1 MNGGGTGISPNAA
14 HADTIAAGTI
24 KADTGPTKEEKPCAK
39 CERLQ
44 ASLTQVLKKLAA
56 CNRDL
61 EQFTYVAS
69 HDLQEPLRM
78 VASYTKLLADLYRG
92 KLDERADC
100 YINYAVDGAVR
111 MQSLIRDLLA
121 FSRAGRQET
130 ELKSTDCNT
139 VVAGAIDKM
148 RVEITES
155 GAVIN
160 RPDLPRLTAS
170 EPQLQQVFQ
179 QLIGNAIKFRGAAA
193 PVLDIAVRQ
202 QGREWM
208 FTVADNGIGIPSEQT
223 ENVFGIFSRLHTR
236 AEYSGNGIGLAISKK
251 IVERHGGTI
260 QVSAH
265 QGGGS
270 VFRFT
275 LPVELS
281 GESGESA

>member
-1 MNGGGTGISPNAA
+1 MNGSGTGISPIAV
-14 HADTIAAGTI
+14 HADSIAATTI
-24 KADTGPTKEEKPCAK
+24 KAGSGPAREEKPCEK
-39 CERLQ
+39 CDRLQ
-44 ASLTQVLKKLAA
+44 ASLTQALKELAG
-56 CNRDL
+56 CKRDL
-61 EQFTYVAS
+61 EQFAYVAS

-100 YINYAVDGAVR
+100 YINYAVDGAAR

-121 FSRAGRQET
+121 FSRAGRQEA
-130 ELKSTDCNT
+130 ELKPTDCNT

-160 RPDLPRLTAS
+160 RPVLPRLTAN
-170 EPQLQQVFQ
+170 ELQLQQVFQ

-193 PVLDIAVRQ
+193 PVLDIAVQQ
-202 QGREWM
+202 QGSDWM
-208 FTVADNGIGIPSEQT
+208 FTVADNGIGIPAEQA

-270 VFRFT
+270 IFRFT
-275 LPVELS
+275 LPVEQSGGS
-281 GESGESA
+281 GEST